1 MGLYFFCG
9 ENLRMNLFWIVE
21 FHWCEE
27 RNHVERR
34 KIEFK
39 ISFNFKWFALL
50 KLVWRYY
57 LLKNYH
63 NSYHS
68 ALHLM
73 CRIYEVCVYILAR
86 KMLWMSYLINTMS
99 FSWLNLCL
107 TCFLKIFQIV
117 VFCYKWNRLF
127 YGFLFLPIF
136 HYQKFSLI

>member
-1 MGLYFFCG
+1 MGLYFLCG

-27 RNHVERR
+27 RNHVEGR

-39 ISFNFKWFALL
+39 FSFNFKWFALL

-107 TCFLKIFQIV
+107 TCFHKIFQIV
-117 VFCYKWNRLF
+117 VLVINEIDNSMDFFF
-127 YGFLFLPIF
+127 YQYFIIRNF
-136 HYQKFSLI
+136 H